1 MENLSGKVA
10 VVTGASRGIG
20 RSIAVNLARCGALV
34 AINYIKNKKEAWKT
48 LNMVKQEGSN
58 GIIVQGDVSLYNS
71 AKKIMKSTLSNMGK
85 IDILVNNAGISKVG
99 LFIDMR
105 ENEWEEIIDI
115 NLKGVLNCTH
125 CVLEHMISR
134 KSGSIINISSMWG
147 KVGASCESIYSAS
160 KGAVNLFTKS
170 IAKEMGP
177 SNIRIN
183 AVAPGVIDTE
193 MNSWLQEE
201 ERKNLIEEIPIGRF
215 GKSDDIGKIV
225 CFLAGESSQ
234 YITGQI
240 ITVDG
245 GMI

>member
-10 VVTGASRGIG
+10 LVTGASRGIG
-20 RSIAVNLARCGALV
+20 RSIAVNLARCGASV
-34 AINYIKNKKEAWKT
+34 AINYIKNKREAYET
-48 LNMVKQEGSN
+48 LDMVKQEGSN

-71 AKKIMKSTLSNMGK
+71 AEKIVKNTLDHMGK

-99 LFIDMR
+99 LFIDMK
-105 ENEWEEIIDI
+105 ENEWDSIIDV

-125 CVLEHMISR
+125 CVLENMISR
-134 KSGSIINISSMWG
+134 KSGSIVNISSMWG

-193 MNSWLQEE
+193 MNSWLKEE
-201 ERKNLIEEIPIGRF
+201 EREDLIEEIPIGRF
-215 GKSDDIGKIV
+215 GKGDDIGKIV

>member
-10 VVTGASRGIG
+10 VITGASRGIG
-20 RSIAVNLARCGALV
+20 RSIAVNLARCGASV
-34 AINYIKNKKEAWKT
+34 AINYIENEKEAYKT
-48 LNMVKQEGSN
+48 LDMVRNEGSN
-58 GIIVQGDVSLYNS
+58 GIVIQGDVSLYDS
-71 AKKIMKSTLSNMGK
+71 SKKIIENTLNRMGK
-85 IDILVNNAGISKVG
+85 IDILINNAGISKVG
-99 LFIDMR
+99 LFIDMK
-105 ENEWEEIIDI
+105 ENDWDKIIDI
-115 NLKGVLNCTH
+115 NFKGVLNCTH

-134 KSGSIINISSMWG
+134 KSGSIVNISSMWG

-170 IAKEMGP
+170 MAKEMGP

-201 ERKNLIEEIPIGRF
+201 ERKELMEDIPIGRI

-225 CFLAGESSQ
+225 CFLAGDSSQ

>member
-10 VVTGASRGIG
+10 VITGASRGIG

-34 AINYIKNKKEAWKT
+34 AINYIENEKEAYKT
-48 LNMVKQEGSN
+48 LDMVRNEGSN
-58 GIIVQGDVSLYNS
+58 GIVIQGDVSLYDS
-71 AKKIMKSTLSNMGK
+71 SKKIIKNTLNRMGK
-85 IDILVNNAGISKVG
+85 IDILINNAGISKVG
-99 LFIDMR
+99 LFIDMK
-105 ENEWEEIIDI
+105 ENDWDKIIDI
-115 NLKGVLNCTH
+115 NFKGVLNCTH

-134 KSGSIINISSMWG
+134 KSGSIVNISSMWG

-170 IAKEMGP
+170 MAKEMGP

-201 ERKNLIEEIPIGRF
+201 ERKELMEDIPIGRI

-225 CFLAGESSQ
+225 CFLAGDSSQ

>member
-10 VVTGASRGIG
+10 VITGASRGIG
-20 RSIAVNLARCGALV
+20 RSIAVNLARCGASV
-34 AINYIKNKKEAWKT
+34 AINYIENEKEAYKT
-48 LNMVKQEGSN
+48 LDMVRNEGSN
-58 GIIVQGDVSLYNS
+58 GIVIQGDVSLYDS
-71 AKKIMKSTLSNMGK
+71 SKKIIENTLNRMGK
-85 IDILVNNAGISKVG
+85 IDILINNAGISKVG
-99 LFIDMR
+99 LFIDMK
-105 ENEWEEIIDI
+105 ENDWDKIIDI
-115 NLKGVLNCTH
+115 NFKGVLNCTH

-134 KSGSIINISSMWG
+134 KSGSIVNISSMWG

-170 IAKEMGP
+170 MAKEMGP

-201 ERKNLIEEIPIGRF
+201 EMKELMEDIPIGRI

-225 CFLAGESSQ
+225 CFLAGDSSQ

>member
-20 RSIAVNLARCGALV
+20 RSIAVNLAKCGALV
-34 AINYIKNKKEAWKT
+34 AINYIQNEKEAYKT
-48 LNMVKQEGSN
+48 LDMVKQAGST
-58 GIIVQGDVSLYNS
+58 GMLVQGDVASYNS
-71 AKKIMKSTLSNMGK
+71 AKKIMGNILSNMGK

-99 LFIDMR
+99 LFMDMK
-105 ENEWEEIIDI
+105 ENEWEEII
-115 NLKGVLNCTH
+115 NVNFKGVLNCTH
-125 CVLEHMISR
+125 CVLDHMISK

-193 MNSWLQEE
+193 MNSWLREE
-201 ERKNLIEEIPIGRF
+201 ERKSLIDEIPIGRF